1 MNLSERIE
9 KRKNR
14 ILNKERVVILILL
27 FTTIFFATT
36 SYMNKDRLDVL
47 KSKFINYDYENVSK
61 GIKDIA
67 KNI

>member
-14 ILNKERVVILILL
+14 ILNKERVAILILL

-36 SYMNKDRLDVL
+36 SYMHKDRLDVL
-47 KSKFINYDYENVSK
+47 KSKVITYDYENGSK

>member
-14 ILNKERVVILILL
+14 IFNKERVVILILL

-47 KSKFINYDYENVSK
+47 KSKVINYDYENGSK